1 MCVILLI
8 LHIYIYGVYLCV
20 IQWKDTCIR
29 IVEIERVV
37 DERDREFR
45 RFFFERQRQ
54 HFL

>member
-1 MCVILLI
+1 VCDTTHIAY
-8 LHIYIYGVYLCV
+8 IYIYGVYLCV
-20 IQWKDTCIR
+20 IKWKDTCIR